1 MKCYILIEVKTGEG
15 KTLIISFL
23 FTSIAIIDIYDF
35 DMIINKLFRLSLD
48 YYEAKYI
55 NKENKHYLI
64 EEKNY
69 IKNL

>member
-1 MKCYILIEVKTGEG
+1 
-15 KTLIISFL
+15 
-23 FTSIAIIDIYDF
+23 
-35 DMIINKLFRLSLD
+35 MIINKLFRLSLD